1 MLFLKRAAY
10 AALLA
15 SLSLYANP
23 QSSPNSAPAPKAA
36 AKQAPA
42 WENSSQWLYSALTS
56 SFAKQADDYQ
66 DAIRS
71 IADVA
76 EQSKQYD
83 AFSYTYDLAV
93 SALQGEKAVEI
104 AKHWVAAYPQD
115 SEAHLALMR
124 ALLMQGQVENAYD
137 EMCMVLSTDAGPQNL
152 AQISRLL
159 SYLHDGGSRVDM
171 LARLSKKF
179 PDNPY
184 VYYYL
189 GIHAQEQGQIDLAID
204 AFNQALLIDK
214 YWRQL
219 EIMQAKALSSIG
231 ALNEAREMMH
241 HLRKRYPEDSSLL
254 ATEIDLLVEHYQ
266 WEEAL
271 NLARRWDKNSPG
283 DARIQELIAW
293 LYANSKNYEMAEKS
307 YRYLLEHEAIEDD
320 QFAFQMGQAAVA
332 AGKNDKAREW
342 LQKISTDS
350 RLYMMAKQQQAMMLF
365 EEKRVS
371 EAQQAFWEMRAEFP
385 DYALEM
391 FLVEVTQ
398 LDQLGEFAAAEQLL
412 DLALKN
418 YPEQI
423 DLLYARAEHLS
434 MRGDIA
440 AAEQA
445 YQQILALD
453 AANIDALNA
462 YGYLLLTQTERQ
474 AQAAAMIEQA
484 ITQYPESPAI
494 QDSYAWLLYRQGK
507 SGEALKWLQRAYAAY
522 RKNEIAAHYVEI
534 LAANEKRDLAQ
545 EVYANERR
553 GQPNNR
559 FLLDIGKRLG
569 WEK

>member
-474 AQAAAMIEQA
+474 AQAATMIEQA